1 MDGAAFDSVTGS
13 IRRAESTRRKRS
25 RMRPIRV
32 IAIATTVVMALLALT
47 DHLGWS
53 VAVAAML
60 AAGAITG
67 DNGLPFIAIPE
78 YAGPFWSGRA
88 LGAQH
93 TAERLVFAAAPPLFG
108 ALITAVGFPLTF
120 AVCGLFPLAAL
131 PFVPVSIRA
140 R

>member
-1 MDGAAFDSVTGS
+1 M
-13 IRRAESTRRKRS
+13 
-25 RMRPIRV
+25 
-32 IAIATTVVMALLALT
+32 LT
-47 DHLGWS
+47 
-53 VAVAAML
+53 
-60 AAGAITG
+60 AGAITG

-108 ALITAVGFPLTF
+108 ALITAVGYPLTF

-131 PFVPVSIRA
+131 PFVPVSTARA
-140 R
+140 DGGRDTFQAAARREQQPGAKEPEECSVSDAAKSPRPALP